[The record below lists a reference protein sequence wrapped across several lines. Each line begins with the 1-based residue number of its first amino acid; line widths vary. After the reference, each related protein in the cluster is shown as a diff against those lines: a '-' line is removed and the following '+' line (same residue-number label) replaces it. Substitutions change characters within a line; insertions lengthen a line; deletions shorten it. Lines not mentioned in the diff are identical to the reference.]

1 MWQRMYWSGSSSRH
15 FLRFLSNIFK
25 KQSRN
30 LCFTPLLFAARIF
43 KNPVE
48 SIIYDVAEFSRE
60 WRSVRNHCSLF
71 FIRRKYILKDLLI
84 RCFVSDSFRVLSLE
98 LVWTRTSLYVVS
110 YFELNCNLTIKFKLI
125 MFF

>member
-1 MWQRMYWSGSSSRH
+1 MM
-15 FLRFLSNIFK
+15 FN
-25 KQSRN
+25 
-30 LCFTPLLFAARIF
+30 LFAARIF

-84 RCFVSDSFRVLSLE
+84 RCFVSDFYHVYRFLKSNSYIDKHNLYLRTNYVLAK
-98 LVWTRTSLYVVS
+98 
-110 YFELNCNLTIKFKLI
+110 II
-125 MFF
+125 